1 MNKKLVYGFFIIIVL
16 ILIAY
21 CINEFTI
28 NKKLDN
34 DKSFEGVSMLKI
46 NIDGKDYI
54 MNIEKNET
62 TKHLVNILPKTL
74 KMSDLN
80 YNEKYIYLDESLPK
94 DEKLPRYINAGD
106 VMLFGDN
113 CLVIFYK
120 SFDTVYKYTKIGH
133 IDNLPDLGSESVSVT
148 ITK

>member
-21 CINEFTI
+21 CINDFTI

-62 TKHLVNILPKTL
+62 TKHLINILPKTL

-80 YNEKYIYLDESLPK
+80 NNEKYIYLDESLPK

>member
-21 CINEFTI
+21 CINDFTI

-62 TKHLVNILPKTL
+62 TKHLINILPKTL

-80 YNEKYIYLDESLPK
+80 NNEKYIYLDESLPK

-133 IDNLPDLGSESVSVT
+133 IDNLPDLGSESVNVT

>member
-34 DKSFEGVSMLKI
+34 DESFEGVSMLKI

-62 TKHLVNILPKTL
+62 TKHLINMLPKTF

>member
-21 CINEFTI
+21 CINDFTI

-62 TKHLVNILPKTL
+62 TKHLINILPKTF

-80 YNEKYIYLDESLPK
+80 DNEKYIYLDESLPK
-94 DEKLPRYINAGD
+94 DEILPRYINAGD

>member
-28 NKKLDN
+28 NRKLDN

-62 TKHLVNILPKTL
+62 TKHLINILPKTF

-80 YNEKYIYLDESLPK
+80 DNEKYIYLDESLPK
-94 DEKLPRYINAGD
+94 DEILPRYINAGD